1 MNSNKHSN
9 NSYLTLP
16 KAKKLLEINKM
27 LTQSLKLE
35 EVLKN
40 LITAASELVQVTDTF
55 MIYLYDE
62 LTGKLKLA
70 EAIGVEIEPLK
81 KIVFSPGESITGK
94 VFLEKKAKLFKSEQ
108 EIDFYMSNMSEE
120 NYQFYYEGVRR
131 QKIKSAFCVPILYKD
146 SCLGVLVVDN
156 FSQDGIFSNADL
168 EVIQII
174 ADQSAIALEHSRVY
188 HHLLQKNEMLSD
200 TISIH
205 KKFYQLIID
214 GEGIGQIL
222 LLLENLIRSKV
233 VHHETN
239 IYKQDSNYYPI
250 VRSHEILGVL
260 ELERPFES
268 FPEFEQL
275 IIEHACSAIALELTK
290 NSALLEQEFH
300 IRHEIFNQLLH
311 DLTNSDLKR
320 ILNYLQWNDVSDIQ
334 CIIIE
339 GAENPLWDKNK
350 LTDKQWLVL
359 SFETMLK
366 SICGNSF
373 VVTNA
378 FQIIVVLPDVKEYQ
392 LSQIIKEIE
401 TITGN
406 DKQILIGIGRN
417 ISIQQISISYNEA
430 LQSINYAKTT
440 KLSNIV
446 EYAKLGMERL
456 FHEIDPQRI
465 EIFIQDKIGK
475 LLKTD
480 LLLVETLLCFITKN
494 KNHKETAK
502 ELHIH
507 GNTLYYRLRKIEDI
521 LQIDLNNE
529 KEWVDIVIATQ
540 LYVASHKM

>member
-1 MNSNKHSN
+1 MTSNLDH

-62 LTGKLKLA
+62 LTGKLKIA

-81 KIVFSPGESITGK
+81 RIEFAPGESITGK
-94 VFLEKKAKLFKSEQ
+94 VFLEKKSKLFKSEQ

-131 QKIKSAFCVPILYKD
+131 QKIKSVFCVPILYQD
-146 SCLGVLVVDN
+146 SCLGVLIVDN
-156 FSQDGIFSNADL
+156 FNQDGIFSDGDL

-188 HHLLQKNEMLSD
+188 QNLLQKNEMLSN

-205 KKFYQLIID
+205 KKFYQFIID

-222 LLLENLIRSKV
+222 LLLETLIDSKV
-233 VHHETN
+233 VHRETN
-239 IYKQDSNYYPI
+239 VYHEDSNYYPI

-260 ELERPFES
+260 ELERPFET

-300 IRHEIFNQLLH
+300 FRQEIFNQLLH
-311 DLTNSDLKR
+311 DLTSSDLKR
-320 ILNYLQWNDVSDIQ
+320 ILTYLQWNEVRDIQ

-339 GAENPLWDKNK
+339 GSANPLWDRNK

-359 SFETMLK
+359 SFENMLK
-366 SICGNSF
+366 SICTNSF
-373 VVTNA
+373 IVANA
-378 FQIIVVLPDVKEYQ
+378 FQLIVVLPDLRDDQ
-392 LSQIIKEIE
+392 LNQIINEIE
-401 TITGN
+401 MIVGKE
-406 DKQILIGIGRN
+406 KQVLIGIGRKT
-417 ISIQQISISYNEA
+417 SIQQITISYHEA
-430 LQSINYAKTT
+430 IQSINYAKTT
-440 KLSNIV
+440 KQSHIV

-456 FHEIDPQRI
+456 FHDLEPQRI

-480 LLLVETLLCFITKN
+480 FLLVDTLLCFINQN

-502 ELHIH
+502 ALHIH

-521 LQIDLNNE
+521 LQIDLNDE
-529 KEWVDIVIATQ
+529 KEWINLVIAVQ
-540 LYVASHKM
+540 LYVASHKK

>member
-1 MNSNKHSN
+1 MTNNLNH

-62 LTGKLKLA
+62 LTGKLKIA

-81 KIVFSPGESITGK
+81 RIEFAPGESITGK

-131 QKIKSAFCVPILYKD
+131 QKIKSAFCVPILYQD
-146 SCLGVLVVDN
+146 SCLGVLIVDN
-156 FSQDGIFSNADL
+156 FNQDGIFSDADL

-188 HHLLQKNEMLSD
+188 QNLLQKNEMLSN

-205 KKFYQLIID
+205 KKFYQFIID

-222 LLLENLIRSKV
+222 LLLETLIGSKV
-233 VHHETN
+233 VHRETN
-239 IYKQDSNYYPI
+239 LYHEDSNYYPI

-260 ELERPFES
+260 ELERPFET

-300 IRHEIFNQLLH
+300 FRQEIFNQLLH
-311 DLTNSDLKR
+311 DLTSSDLKR
-320 ILNYLQWNDVSDIQ
+320 ILTYLQWNEVSDIQ

-339 GAENPLWDKNK
+339 GSANTLWDRNK

-359 SFETMLK
+359 SFENMLK
-366 SICGNSF
+366 SICTNSF
-373 VVTNA
+373 IVANA
-378 FQIIVVLPDVKEYQ
+378 FQLIVVLPDLKGDQ
-392 LSQIIKEIE
+392 LSQIINEIE
-401 TITGN
+401 MIVGKE
-406 DKQILIGIGRN
+406 KQVLIGIGRKT
-417 ISIQQISISYNEA
+417 SIQQIAISYHEA
-430 LQSINYAKTT
+430 IQSINYAKTT
-440 KLSNIV
+440 KQSHIV

-456 FHEIDPQRI
+456 FHDLEPQRI

-480 LLLVETLLCFITKN
+480 FLLVDTLLCFINQN

-502 ELHIH
+502 ALHIH

-521 LQIDLNNE
+521 LQIDLNDE
-529 KEWVDIVIATQ
+529 KEWVDLVIAVQ
-540 LYVASHKM
+540 LYVASHKK

>member
-1 MNSNKHSN
+1 MTNNLDH

-62 LTGKLKLA
+62 LTGKLRIA

-81 KIVFSPGESITGK
+81 RIEFAPGESITGK
-94 VFLEKKAKLFKSEQ
+94 VFLEKKSKLFKSEQ

-131 QKIKSAFCVPILYKD
+131 QKIKSAFCVPILYQD
-146 SCLGVLVVDN
+146 SCLGVLIVDN
-156 FSQDGIFSNADL
+156 FNQDGIFSDADL

-188 HHLLQKNEMLSD
+188 QNLLQKNEMLSN

-205 KKFYQLIID
+205 KKFYQFIID

-222 LLLENLIRSKV
+222 LLLETLIGSKV
-233 VHHETN
+233 VHRETN
-239 IYKQDSNYYPI
+239 LYHEDSNYYPI

-260 ELERPFES
+260 ELERPFETFS
-268 FPEFEQL
+268 EFEQL

-300 IRHEIFNQLLH
+300 FRQEIFNQLLH

-320 ILNYLQWNDVSDIQ
+320 ILTYLQWNEVSDIQ

-339 GAENPLWDKNK
+339 GSANPLWDRNK

-359 SFETMLK
+359 SFENMLK
-366 SICGNSF
+366 SICTNSF
-373 VVTNA
+373 IVANA
-378 FQIIVVLPDVKEYQ
+378 FQLIVVLPDLKDDQ
-392 LSQIIKEIE
+392 LNQIINEIE
-401 TITGN
+401 MIAGKE
-406 DKQILIGIGRN
+406 KQVLIGIGRKS
-417 ISIQQISISYNEA
+417 SIQQIAISYHEA
-430 LQSINYAKTT
+430 IQSINYAKTT
-440 KLSNIV
+440 KQSHIV

-456 FHEIDPQRI
+456 FHDLEPQRI

-480 LLLVETLLCFITKN
+480 FLLVDTLLCFINQN

-502 ELHIH
+502 GLHIH

-521 LQIDLNNE
+521 LQIDLNDE
-529 KEWVDIVIATQ
+529 KEWVDLVIAVQ
-540 LYVASHKM
+540 LYVASHKK

>member
-1 MNSNKHSN
+1 MTNNLDH

-62 LTGKLKLA
+62 LTGKLRIA

-81 KIVFSPGESITGK
+81 RIEFAPGESITGK
-94 VFLEKKAKLFKSEQ
+94 VFLEKKSKLFKSEQ

-131 QKIKSAFCVPILYKD
+131 QKIKSAFCVPILYQD
-146 SCLGVLVVDN
+146 SCLGVLIVDN
-156 FSQDGIFSNADL
+156 FNQDGIFSDADL

-188 HHLLQKNEMLSD
+188 QNLLQKNEMLSN

-205 KKFYQLIID
+205 KKFYQFIID

-222 LLLENLIRSKV
+222 LLLETLIGSKV
-233 VHHETN
+233 VHRETN
-239 IYKQDSNYYPI
+239 LYHEDSNYYPI

-260 ELERPFES
+260 ELERPFET

-300 IRHEIFNQLLH
+300 FRQEIFNQLLH
-311 DLTNSDLKR
+311 DLTSSDLKR
-320 ILNYLQWNDVSDIQ
+320 ILTYLQWNEVSDIQ

-339 GAENPLWDKNK
+339 GSANTLWDRNK

-359 SFETMLK
+359 SFENMLK
-366 SICGNSF
+366 SICTNSF
-373 VVTNA
+373 IVTNA
-378 FQIIVVLPDVKEYQ
+378 FQLIVVLPDLKDDQ

-401 TITGN
+401 MIVG
-406 DKQILIGIGRN
+406 KEKKVLIGIGRKT
-417 ISIQQISISYNEA
+417 SIQQIAISYHEA
-430 LQSINYAKTT
+430 IQSINYAKTT
-440 KLSNIV
+440 KQSYIV

-456 FHEIDPQRI
+456 FHDLEPQRI

-480 LLLVETLLCFITKN
+480 FLLVDTLLCFINQN

-502 ELHIH
+502 ALHIH

-521 LQIDLNNE
+521 LQIDLNDE
-529 KEWVDIVIATQ
+529 KEWVDLVIAVQ
-540 LYVASHKM
+540 LYVVSHKK

>member
-1 MNSNKHSN
+1 MTNNLAN
-9 NSYLTLP
+9 NSYLTLS

-62 LTGKLKLA
+62 LTGKLKIA

-81 KIVFSPGESITGK
+81 RIEFAPGESITGK
-94 VFLEKKAKLFKSEQ
+94 VFLEKKSKLFKSEQ

-131 QKIKSAFCVPILYKD
+131 QKIKSAFCVPILYQD
-146 SCLGVLVVDN
+146 SCLGVLIVDN
-156 FSQDGIFSNADL
+156 FNQDGIFSDADL

-188 HHLLQKNEMLSD
+188 QNLLQKNEMLSN

-205 KKFYQLIID
+205 KKFYQFIID

-222 LLLENLIRSKV
+222 LLLETLIGSKV
-233 VHHETN
+233 VHRETN
-239 IYKQDSNYYPI
+239 LYHEDSNYYPI

-260 ELERPFES
+260 ELERPFET

-300 IRHEIFNQLLH
+300 FRQEIFNQLLH

-320 ILNYLQWNDVSDIQ
+320 ILTYLQWNEVSDIQ

-339 GAENPLWDKNK
+339 GSANPLWDRNK

-359 SFETMLK
+359 SFENMLK
-366 SICGNSF
+366 SICTNSF
-373 VVTNA
+373 IVANA
-378 FQIIVVLPDVKEYQ
+378 FQLIVVLPDLKDDQ
-392 LSQIIKEIE
+392 LSQIINEIE
-401 TITGN
+401 MIVG
-406 DKQILIGIGRN
+406 KEKKVLIGIGRKT
-417 ISIQQISISYNEA
+417 SIQQIAISYHEA
-430 LQSINYAKTT
+430 IQSINYAKTT
-440 KLSNIV
+440 KQSYIV

-456 FHEIDPQRI
+456 FHDLEPQRI

-480 LLLVETLLCFITKN
+480 FLLIDTLLSFINQN

-502 ELHIH
+502 ALHIH

-521 LQIDLNNE
+521 LQIDLNDE
-529 KEWVDIVIATQ
+529 KEWVDLVIAVQ
-540 LYVASHKM
+540 LYVVSHKK

>member
-1 MNSNKHSN
+1 MINNLYN

-70 EAIGVEIEPLK
+70 EAIGVEIQPLK

-146 SCLGVLVVDN
+146 SCLGVLIVDN
-156 FSQDGIFSNADL
+156 FSQDGIFSKADL

-188 HHLLQKNEMLSD
+188 HNLLQKNEMLSN

-205 KKFYQLIID
+205 KKFYQLNID

-233 VHHETN
+233 FHHETN

-250 VRSHEILGVL
+250 VRGQEILGIL
-260 ELERPFES
+260 ELERPFET

-300 IRHEIFNQLLH
+300 FRHEIFNQLLH

-366 SICGNSF
+366 SICSNSF

-378 FQIIVVLPDVKEYQ
+378 FQLIVVLPDVKEYQ
-392 LSQIIKEIE
+392 LGQIINEIE

-406 DKQILIGIGRN
+406 DKQILIGIGRKT
-417 ISIQQISISYNEA
+417 SIKQISISYSEA
-430 LQSINYAKTT
+430 IQSINYAKTT
-440 KLSNIV
+440 KQSNII

-480 LLLVETLLCFITKN
+480 LLLIETLICFINKN

-540 LYVASHKM
+540 LYVASHKK